1 MYHVIEIT
9 ILGLA
14 ASRSERAG
22 ALFKLHYSLRS
33 RIAVFYTIK

>member
-1 MYHVIEIT
+1 MEIT

-14 ASRSERAG
+14 ASWSERVG

-33 RIAVFYTIK
+33 RVAMLYTIK